1 MGNIGGRAA
10 DLETPPI
17 VSLQLVRRL
26 LASWFGMGFIPRLV
40 WKGEGGAGTVAGMG
54 ALVLALWAGEASVL
68 WQLAMVVLI
77 AGVGLWAVAPFASEL
92 GDPNWVTIDE
102 AAGTVLAV
110 TGLQGPAVVVAF
122 LVFRAVDIT
131 KGLPFVAEAERLP
144 GAVGVMAD
152 DLVAALYA
160 LAAGWATQLVILQ
173 VV

>member
-1 MGNIGGRAA
+1 M
-10 DLETPPI
+10 
-17 VSLQLVRRL
+17 RRI
-26 LASWFGMGFIPRLV
+26 LASWFGMGFVPRLV

-54 ALVLALWAGEASVL
+54 ALVLALWAGQASVL
-68 WQLAMVVLI
+68 WQLAMVIVI
-77 AGVGLWAVAPFASEL
+77 AGVGLWAVAPFTSEV

-122 LVFRAVDIT
+122 LVFRAADIT
-131 KGLPFVAEAERLP
+131 KRLPLVAKAERLP

-152 DLVAALYA
+152 DLVAGLYA
-160 LAAGWATQLVILQ
+160 LAAGWACQLLIQQ